1 MIDFSVTFLEYE
13 FKKKFYSIK
22 HQLGGNKCE
31 HTHDTLISL
40 TLMMKGGFELSVK
53 GSDQTLEHL

>member
-13 FKKKFYSIK
+13 FKKTF
-22 HQLGGNKCE
+22 
-31 HTHDTLISL
+31 TLSNTSLVEISVNTPVPL